1 MAQQVP
7 SPTMLRDAVME
18 VVRQNIS
25 IGYTPTRFIQ
35 MTEGGNANNLVDI
48 CDRLIQNGETYNAVS
63 SQLNSHPD
71 ILTLEDLVVRSSHGR
86 KWELGEHDRGNG
98 EGTGRG
104 VGQGG
109 WSAEMATPVRN
120 YSLVA
125 VVCDP

>member
-7 SPTMLRDAVME
+7 APTMLRDAVME

-86 KWELGEHDRGNG
+86 KWGLDEA
-98 EGTGRG
+98 T
-104 VGQGG
+104 V
-109 WSAEMATPVRN
+109 EMAKARVVAWDKEVGRQRWRHPSETTP
-120 YSLVA
+120 
-125 VVCDP
+125 